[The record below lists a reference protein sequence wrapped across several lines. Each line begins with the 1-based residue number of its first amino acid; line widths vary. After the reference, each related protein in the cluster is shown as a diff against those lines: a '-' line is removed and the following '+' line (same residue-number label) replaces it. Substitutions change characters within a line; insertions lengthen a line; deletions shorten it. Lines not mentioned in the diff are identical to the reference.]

1 MPLSSKDCWTMSKK
15 RPSHPEEPISNMSAD
30 WEADASKMAIAEN
43 AELAGDD
50 PNMEADT
57 LEQAPE
63 AFAELREEA
72 DRLVQEVAEANEKY
86 LRVAAELENTRRR
99 AQADL
104 SEARKFAIKDFAE
117 EIVNVRDSLELA
129 QAWDPDGS
137 EADPASIHDGLQTTL
152 KQLDQALEKFA
163 IKVVAPEP
171 GDKLDPNLHQAMTMQ
186 ESAEIAPNHIL
197 SVIRKGYT
205 INERLLR
212 PAMVVVART
221 VEAQT
226 AVENNAEQPE
236 DA

>member
-1 MPLSSKDCWTMSKK
+1 MSN
-15 RPSHPEEPISNMSAD
+15 ISAEL
-30 WEADASKMAIAEN
+30 EAAASKLAIAEN
-43 AELAGDD
+43 AERANDD
-50 PNMEADT
+50 PNTETDT
-57 LEQAPE
+57 SEQAHE

-72 DRLVQEVAEANEKY
+72 DRLVQEVAEANERY

-117 EIVNVRDSLELA
+117 EIVNVRDCLELA
-129 QAWDPDGS
+129 QAWDPGDR
-137 EADPASIHDGLQTTL
+137 EADPASMHDGLQTTL

-186 ESAEIAPNHIL
+186 ESAEIAPNHVL

-221 VEAQT
+221 AGAPQK
-226 AVENNAEQPE
+226 AAENNAEQPE